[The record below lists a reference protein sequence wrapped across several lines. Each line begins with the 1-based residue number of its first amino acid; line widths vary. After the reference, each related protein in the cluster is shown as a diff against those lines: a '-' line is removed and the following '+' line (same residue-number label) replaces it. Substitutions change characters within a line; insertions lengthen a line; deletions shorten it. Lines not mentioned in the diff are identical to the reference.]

1 MLARRILV
9 VDDEPL
15 IAMLLGDWLVELGCE
30 VVGPAHSVDA
40 ALSLLNGSKVHGA
53 FLDVSLGT
61 NDSYLVA
68 EALRQLSVPVIFA
81 TGHGA
86 DSIDARFRDA
96 GTLTKPFD
104 FAAVENAVASFTT

>member
-40 ALSLLNGSKVHGA
+40 ALSWLNGSKVHGA